1 MPPVRTYRS
10 GGGEES
16 MTRDAMLAFCDRRV
30 DAWKRRDPVA
40 LASDHTEQGTVVSPI
55 FSKIKGRDAIQR
67 SYESLFQSF
76 PDWSMN
82 NEPPLIDGE
91 RVAVPFM
98 AKATHAGRF
107 MGLDGTGRRCEI
119 HGILLMEMRDGLI
132 GNERRIYDFTG
143 LLIQLGVLRSKPGV

>member
-1 MPPVRTYRS
+1 
-10 GGGEES
+10 

-30 DAWKRRDPVA
+30 EAWKRRDPVA
-40 LASDHTEQGTVVSPI
+40 LAADHTGLGTVVSPI

-67 SYESLFQSF
+67 SYESLFHSF

-91 RVAVPFM
+91 RIAVPFT
-98 AKATHAGRF
+98 ASATHAGRF

-119 HGILLMEMRDGLI
+119 HGILLMELADGLI
-132 GNERRIYDFTG
+132 AHERRVYDFTG
-143 LLIQLGVLRSKPGV
+143 LLIQLGVLRGKPGT

>member
-1 MPPVRTYRS
+1 MPPVRTRRS

-16 MTRDAMLAFCDRRV
+16 MTRDAMLAFCDRRIE
-30 DAWKRRDPVA
+30 AWKRRDPEA
-40 LASDHTEQGTVVSPI
+40 LASHHAEHGTVVSPI
-55 FSKIKGRDAIQR
+55 FSKITGRDAIQK

-76 PDWSMN
+76 PDWTMD
-82 NEPPLIDGE
+82 NEPPLIDGD
-91 RVAVPFM
+91 RVAVPFT

-119 HGILLMEMRDGLI
+119 HGVLLMELADSLI
-132 GNERRIYDFTG
+132 THERRVYDFTG

>member
-1 MPPVRTYRS
+1 
-10 GGGEES
+10 
-16 MTRDAMLAFCDRRV
+16 MTRDALLAFCDRRV
-30 DAWKRRDPVA
+30 DAWRRRDPVA
-40 LASDHTEQGTVVSPI
+40 LASDHTAQGTVVSPI

-91 RVAVPFM
+91 RVAVPFT

-132 GNERRIYDFTG
+132 AEERRIYDFTG